1 MSKDPNKEEVLEHP
15 DGLELLPGVKVTR
28 RIALRGSLAAALMV
42 ALGESACSSEEED
55 REGEP
60 GEPSEEQDSEDSAG
74 KKKGSGQESSS
85 TNKKSGQPSKESSEE
100 SNSPSEEPSDQDS
113 PDPSKEA
120 EPSEEEDEPEGE
132 KSKEPEPDPEPED
145 TSPLS
150 LQEIIDLVMDEA
162 KALVKDKSIE
172 EKDYQ
177 TRVGKLL
184 ARLDKNER
192 IPRLNTG
199 PSHNIK
205 RLKGEMPIQVF
216 VLEMAPNARI
226 PLHDHGNR
234 IGNLVGWRGS
244 ATTTNYTPL
253 DKGSSGDSF
262 LLQESAHT
270 DVKPGTT
277 AHLSRVDNNF
287 HVVEAGPQGA
297 TMIDFFTYYQKASG
311 QPGEGS
317 RWARLGEVVDKDKKI
332 YRARYTSSPHLK
344 PAHDFSEEEV

>member
-1 MSKDPNKEEVLEHP
+1 MSKDPKMQEALAHP

-28 RIALRGSLAAALMV
+28 RIALRGGLAAALLV
-42 ALGESACSSEEED
+42 ALGESGCASEED
-55 REGEP
+55 DQEGDQ
-60 GEPSEEQDSEDSAG
+60 GEGSEKQKSE
-74 KKKGSGQESSS
+74 GSGGKEKSEQGKSSS
-85 TNKKSGQPSKESSEE
+85 KKSKESSEQSPEE
-100 SNSPSEEPSDQDS
+100 SK
-113 PDPSKEA
+113 DPSQGPSA
-120 EPSEEEDEPEGE
+120 DDDPSLEPSEEKEPSEEGEPEGE

-145 TSPLS
+145 TTPLS
-150 LQEIIDLVMDEA
+150 LQEIIDLAMDEA

-177 TRVGKLL
+177 VRVSKLL
-184 ARLDKNER
+184 ARLDENER
-192 IPRLNTG
+192 IPSLNTG

-216 VLEMAPNARI
+216 VLQMAPNAKI

-234 IGNLVGWRGS
+234 IGNLVGWRGT

-262 LLQESAHT
+262 LLQETSHT
-270 DVKPGTT
+270 KVKPGAT

-332 YRARYTSSPHLK
+332 YRARYTSSPHLQ
-344 PAHDFSEEEV
+344 PAHDFSEEVL